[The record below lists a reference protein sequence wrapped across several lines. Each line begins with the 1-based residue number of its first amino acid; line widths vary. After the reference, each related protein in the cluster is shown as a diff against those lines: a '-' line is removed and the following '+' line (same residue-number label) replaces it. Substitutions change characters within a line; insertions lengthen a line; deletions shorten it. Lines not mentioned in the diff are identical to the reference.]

1 MMGISSMEMGAAT
14 TAQLRAAG
22 IASMSPMDRVY
33 ASSCVETAS
42 STTILAKNVMT
53 LTLKME
59 TDAATSAR
67 KNPTGTVKDSQANAS
82 SLLVETPTSIY
93 SALNSAMMGTPTVE
107 TAAQAS
113 ARKKSATSALD
124 LRAKPPPVSTFTVET
139 TLQNPSTGR
148 PAMTGTSLLETAVM
162 QPVQLKWASSATTET
177 LPALQSA
184 MKSVEMGSTMAS
196 TNVMT
201 ETSSQEMAAT
211 QTAMSSRD
219 TSALEEAPPSTTLA
233 MRSVG
238 MGGTLASM
246 SVMTEI
252 WLMAMA
258 VMILAT

>member
-1 MMGISSMEMGAAT
+1 MGISSMEMGAAT

-148 PAMTGTSLLETAVM
+148 PAMTGTRLGRTDAAQHAKLRTSSFAT
-162 QPVQLKWASSATTET
+162 QL
-177 LPALQSA
+177 ALILA
-184 MKSVEMGSTMAS
+184 EMGR
-196 TNVMT
+196 
-201 ETSSQEMAAT
+201 ETQ
-211 QTAMSSRD
+211 R
-219 TSALEEAPPSTTLA
+219 LG
-233 MRSVG
+233 RSVT
-238 MGGTLASM
+238 METR
-246 SVMTEI
+246 
-252 WLMAMA
+252 
-258 VMILAT
+258 